1 MIVRICLGLF
11 VAVAL
16 LPAQNG
22 RGGRGGAPGQGQPQA
37 PPPATDCA
45 ASGTVVNGMTGE
57 PIPKAMVSMG
67 GADGAGSATDALGRW
82 SMTNVTC
89 GTRFVTATRIGFIS
103 GNNAQAGPNSRS
115 RIQLVSGTPVTSVKV
130 ALMPEAS
137 VTGRV
142 LDVDGDPVEQVQIQL
157 MRVVVQNGRREL
169 NQMGGAAAD
178 SQGNF
183 RIGGLQPGRYI
194 VCASSR
200 MVTYPVGGGAGM
212 VYGESCFP
220 GGPASGMSGA
230 MPVEAGREVR
240 TSFTLV
246 PVRGAHVRGSV
257 AGVPITSSTEQR
269 DGPRV
274 IVQLMQVPN
283 GPGGHVAPMTPDGT
297 FDIAAVPPGSYMARV
312 TLPGNQANGPIPTA
326 LAAVEVGDADVN
338 GVALTL
344 QPPGSLSGS
353 VRFEFS
359 NPATAASPV
368 VDVNLNP
375 PASGINFGGPIPR
388 VHWDA
393 DHLNFDFA
401 NVPPSPLRFNAYVNS
416 AGVYIKSATLRGQDV
431 LNDPVTVNGTT
442 GPIDVVVSDDT
453 GSINVTVNDKDDHPV
468 AASVILVP
476 ATGAPRYL
484 NSGDD
489 GQASQKNFP
498 VGEYHVW
505 AFADISKVPYAE
517 ADWMSQNAGSGEKVT
532 VTSGGSVNITVKR
545 VVTAPE

>member
-1 MIVRICLGLF
+1 MFVRICFCLF
-11 VAVAL
+11 LVVGL
-16 LPAQNG
+16 LPAQGG
-22 RGGRGGAPGQGQPQA
+22 RGGRGAPGPGQPQA

-89 GTRFVTATRIGFIS
+89 GNRFVTATRPGFIS
-103 GNNAQAGPNSRS
+103 GNNGQAGPATRP

-142 LDVDGDPVEQVQIQL
+142 LDVDGDPVEQVQIRL
-157 MRVVVQNGRREL
+157 MRVVVENGTRVL
-169 NQMGGAAAD
+169 NQMGGATVDA
-178 SQGNF
+178 QGNF
-183 RIGGLQPGRYI
+183 RVGGLQPGRYI

-220 GGPASGMSGA
+220 GGSASGMTSA
-230 MPVEAGREVR
+230 MPIEAGREVR

-257 AGVPITSSTEQR
+257 SGVPITSSSEQSN
-269 DGPRV
+269 GPRAV
-274 IVQLMQVPN
+274 VQLMQVPN
-283 GPGGHVAPMTPDGT
+283 GFGGHTAQVKPDGT
-297 FDIAAVPPGSYMARV
+297 FDIAAVPPGSYIARV
-312 TLPGNQANGPIPTA
+312 NLPGNQANGPAPTA
-326 LAAVEVGDADVN
+326 MATVEVGDGDIN
-338 GVALTL
+338 GVALTI
-344 QPPGSLSGS
+344 QSAGSLSGS
-353 VRFEFS
+353 VHFEFS
-359 NPATAASPV
+359 NPATAANPV
-368 VDVNLNP
+368 VDVNLIP
-375 PASGINFGGPIPR
+375 PASGINFVGPIPR

-401 NVPPSPLRFNAYVNS
+401 NVPPAPLRFNAYVNS

-431 LNDPVTVNGTT
+431 LNDPVTVNGAT

-453 GSINVTVNDKDDHPV
+453 GSINVTANDKDDHPV

-476 ATGAPRYL
+476 ATGAPRFL

-498 VGEYHVW
+498 VGEYRVW
-505 AFADISKVPYAE
+505 AFADITKVPYAE
-517 ADWMSQNAGSGEKVT
+517 AEWMAQNAGSGERVT
-532 VTSGGSVNITVKR
+532 ITSGGTANITVKR
-545 VVTAPE
+545 IVTAPE

>member
-1 MIVRICLGLF
+1 MIVRICLCLF
-11 VAVAL
+11 VAAAL

-22 RGGRGGAPGQGQPQA
+22 RGGRGGAPGPVQPQA

-45 ASGTVVNGMTGE
+45 ASGTVVNGITGE

-67 GADGAGSATDALGRW
+67 GTDGAGSATDTSGRW

-89 GTRFVTATRIGFIS
+89 GTRFVTATRVGFIP
-103 GNNAQAGPNSRS
+103 GNNAQASPATRP

-130 ALMPEAS
+130 VLMPEAS

-142 LDVDGDPVEQVQIQL
+142 LDADGDPVESPQIL
-157 MRVVVQNGRREL
+157 LLRVVVQNGTREL
-169 NQMGGAAAD
+169 NQMGFASAD

-183 RIGGLQPGRYI
+183 RFGRLQPGRYI

-200 MVTYPVGGGAGM
+200 MVTYPVGGGAGL

-220 GGPASGMSGA
+220 GGSASGTASA
-230 MPVEAGREVR
+230 MPIEAGREVR
-240 TSFTLV
+240 TSFTLT

-257 AGVPITSSTEQR
+257 AGVPITSSTEQPN
-269 DGPRV
+269 GPRV
-274 IVQLMQVPN
+274 MVQLVQVPN
-283 GPGGHVAPMTPDGT
+283 GFAVHAAPMTPDGT
-297 FDIAAVPPGSYMARV
+297 FDIAAVPPGSYIARAS
-312 TLPGNQANGPIPTA
+312 LPTNQAGVPVPSAQAT
-326 LAAVEVGDADVN
+326 VEVGEADVN

-344 QPPGSLSGS
+344 QPPGSLSGR

-359 NPATAASPV
+359 NPATAANPP
-368 VDVNLNP
+368 VDVTLV
-375 PASGINFGGPIPR
+375 PASGNFAGLIPR

-401 NVPPSPLRFNAYVNS
+401 NVPASPLRFNAHVNS

-431 LNDPVTVNGTT
+431 LNNPVTVNGTT

-453 GSINVTVNDKDDHPV
+453 GGITVTVNDKDDHPV

-476 ATGAPRYL
+476 ATGMARIL
-484 NSGDD
+484 NAGDD
-489 GQASQKNFP
+489 GQASQKTFP
-498 VGEYHVW
+498 VGEYRAW
-505 AFADISKVPYAE
+505 AFADLSNVPYAE
-517 ADWMSQNAGSGEKVT
+517 AEWMAQNAASGEQVT
-532 VTSGGSVNITVKR
+532 VTSGGTANVTLKR
-545 VVTAPE
+545 ILAAAE